1 MRSEIRRIVSFKGA
15 SMKSLCT
22 CLLLIATQP
31 AFADERFE
39 PLQMEDGSRLWRFVI
54 NGMAMPQD
62 SYILDAIRLALG
74 RSNFCPAGWEVTS
87 REKKAMA
94 LTIAGKCVE
103 SAAASPTVS
112 AGSDL

>member
-1 MRSEIRRIVSFKGA
+1 
-15 SMKSLCT
+15 MKRLFA
-22 CLLLIATQP
+22 CLLLVAVQP

-74 RSNFCPAGWEVTS
+74 RSNFCPAGWEITS
-87 REKKAMA
+87 REKKAML
-94 LTIAGKCVE
+94 LTVAGKCVE
-103 SAAASPTVS
+103 RAATSAPAASTDSHP
-112 AGSDL
+112 